1 MDMFIILELIIA
13 ILQLMIIRYSQLFNE
28 KNDIV

>member
-1 MDMFIILELIIA
+1 MDMYIILELIIV